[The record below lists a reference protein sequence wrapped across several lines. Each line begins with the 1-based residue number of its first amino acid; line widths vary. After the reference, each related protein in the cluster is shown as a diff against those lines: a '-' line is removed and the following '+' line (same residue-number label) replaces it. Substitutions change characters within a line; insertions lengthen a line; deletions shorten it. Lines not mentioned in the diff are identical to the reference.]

1 LVWVWSLA
9 KRHLPNKFC
18 CYQNKISLITYALGG
33 FDTVRRR
40 PASGVAHWA
49 L

>member
-1 LVWVWSLA
+1 MAFIKQILFLS
-9 KRHLPNKFC
+9 K
-18 CYQNKISLITYALGG
+18 QNSLITYALGG